1 MRVSIIISAFLCIS
15 MIFAV
20 SGVDATV
27 VVKVVP
33 ASQTVRGGENFSV
46 NVTIEDV
53 TNMDAYQARFFFD
66 PSAMNA
72 TGGIEGEFLKSG
84 GSTVGAPIINNIEGF
99 AGFVYMLLPGG
110 TPVTGSGVLATLN
123 FNTSDD
129 IEGAFNLNFA
139 DVMIGT
145 TAGYVPVDVYN
156 GTISIDNTPPTVEIT
171 SPANGDW
178 FGSGAVT
185 VNLTFHPRDNL
196 ADALNYSVFLN
207 EEEVANG
214 TATNCSEEKVSLEM
228 LSEGSYALT
237 VNVTDHAG
245 LTGSDAITIHV
256 DLTPPIITIQS
267 LEEGKNYSSVSVRL
281 NFTAEDLRSGVNE
294 TAYNLDGTGNISI
307 AGNTTVSGLAPHDH
321 SIIVYAWDKV
331 DEFGYC
337 EVQFTV
343 HPGDISDDL
352 KVNIFDLAYL
362 ADAFLS
368 ESGDPDWNENADLNC
383 DDTVN
388 IHDLVIMANY
398 FFISYS

>member
-1 MRVSIIISAFLCIS
+1 

-53 TNMDAYQARFFFD
+53 TNMDAAQARLFFD
-66 PSAMNA
+66 TSAMNA
-72 TGGIEGEFLKSG
+72 TGGIEGEFLKTG
-84 GSTVGAPIINNIEGF
+84 GSTFGSPIINNTEGF

-110 TPVTGSGVLATLN
+110 TPVTGSGVVLATMN

-129 IEGAFNLNFA
+129 VEGAFNLNFA

-145 TAGYVPVDVYN
+145 SAGYVPVDTYN

-185 VNLTFHPRDNL
+185 VNLTFHPQDNL
-196 ADALNYSVFLN
+196 ADALNYSIFIN
-207 EEEVANG
+207 EEDIANG
-214 TATNCSEEKVSLEM
+214 TATNCSEENVSLGM
-228 LSEGSYALT
+228 LSEGSYVLK
-237 VNVTDHAG
+237 VNVTDHVG

-256 DLTPPIITIQS
+256 DLTPPRITIQS
-267 LEEGKNYSSVSVRL
+267 PEEGKNYSSVSVRL

-294 TAYNLDGTGNISI
+294 TAYKYNLDGTGNITI
-307 AGNTTVSGLAPHDH
+307 AGNTTVSGLTPYDH
-321 SIIVYAWDKV
+321 SINVYAWDKV

-352 KVNIFDLAYL
+352 KVDIFDLRCL
-362 ADAFLS
+362 AGAFFS
-368 ESGDPDWNENADLNC
+368 EPGDPDWNENADLTC
-383 DDTVN
+383 DETVDV
-388 IHDLVIMANY
+388 HDLVIMANY
-398 FFISYS
+398 FFTSYS

>member
-1 MRVSIIISAFLCIS
+1 

-20 SGVDATV
+20 SRVDADATV

-46 NVTIEDV
+46 NVTIENV
-53 TNMDAYQARFFFD
+53 TNMDADQARLFFD

-72 TGGIEGEFLKSG
+72 TEGIEGEFLQSG
-84 GSTVGAPIINNIEGF
+84 GSTVGFPSIINNIEGF
-99 AGFVYMLLPGG
+99 AGFAFMLLEG
-110 TPVTGSGVLATLN
+110 TPVTGSGVLATMN

-145 TAGYVPVDVYN
+145 TAGYVPVDTYN
-156 GTISIDNTPPTVEIT
+156 GTISIDNTPP
-171 SPANGDW
+171 
-178 FGSGAVT
+178 
-185 VNLTFHPRDNL
+185 
-196 ADALNYSVFLN
+196 
-207 EEEVANG
+207 
-214 TATNCSEEKVSLEM
+214 
-228 LSEGSYALT
+228 
-237 VNVTDHAG
+237 
-245 LTGSDAITIHV
+245 
-256 DLTPPIITIQS
+256 IISIQS
-267 LEEGKNYSSVSVRL
+267 PKEGGNYSSVSVRL

-294 TAYNLDGTGNISI
+294 TAYNLDGTGNITI
-307 AGNTTVSGLAPHDH
+307 AGNTTVRGLAPYDH

-352 KVNIFDLAYL
+352 KVNIVDLAYL
-362 ADAFLS
+362 ADVFLS
-368 ESGDPDWNENADLNC
+368 QSGDPDWNENADLNC

-388 IHDLVIMANY
+388 VHDLVIMANY
-398 FFISYS
+398 FFTSYS